1 VRDAYSLKLYA
12 MAGRHPAA
20 MRQRDESAHPVV
32 EDAIERGYID
42 TSRIYPINGFTTHHA
57 ANEGRLSINRAG
69 QHLGVSISSWVT
81 DQGGEPCYRQC
92 QDLQAPHGVH
102 FRVWSKNSAR
112 QHVYHQSGGDP
123 ANLKYNPFAKK
134 KGPAVDDAGRRL

>member
-1 VRDAYSLKLYA
+1 

-42 TSRIYPINGFTTHHA
+42 TERIYQIPGFASHQA

-69 QHLGVSISSWVT
+69 GHLGVSAASWVT
-81 DQGGEPCYRQC
+81 DQDGQACHQSC
-92 QDLQAPHGVH
+92 QDPQAPHGVY
-102 FRVWSKNSAR
+102 FRLWSKDSAR
-112 QHVYHQSGGDP
+112 QHVYRQSGGDP

-134 KGPAVDDAGRRL
+134 TGPVVDDSGRRL

>member
-1 VRDAYSLKLYA
+1 

-32 EDAIERGYID
+32 EDAIDRGYID

-69 QHLGVSISSWVT
+69 GHLGVSVSSWVT
-81 DQGGEPCYRQC
+81 DQAGQRCYEHC
-92 QDLQAPHGVH
+92 QDPQAPHGVY

-112 QHVYHQSGGDP
+112 QHVYRQSGGDP

-134 KGPAVDDAGRRL
+134 KGPAVDDSGRPL